1 MSIKLQELSGMY
13 MKPSDVTKYKRALIV
28 DDDQVIRLTLR
39 ALMRDAEFEVVG
51 EASNGIKA
59 MELIEK
65 HRPTVVLLDIV
76 MPGESGLDIMLEIA
90 EKFPLVR
97 TVIISGDATSEHVK
111 TALERG
117 ASGFIAKPFN
127 FNNVIKNVDR
137 AVAEGIILA
146 RSVNQKEVENNPGL
160 LEETRT
166 KEALNPPRVGPQ

>member
-1 MSIKLQELSGMY
+1 
-13 MKPSDVTKYKRALIV
+13 MKASEVLKYKRALIV

-51 EASNGIKA
+51 EASNGLKA

-65 HRPTVVLLDIV
+65 HHPSVVLLDII

-90 EKFPLVR
+90 EKFPMVR

-137 AVAEGIILA
+137 AVAEAIILA
-146 RSVNQKEVENNPGL
+146 RSINQNEEEEKPGL
-160 LEETRT
+160 LDELNKKGTMS
-166 KEALNPPRVGPQ
+166 ALNPPSVDPQ